1 MNTEILLTCPW
12 CARRNFTERGLR
24 AHYCRAR
31 NRRRLSAPAIHMAR
45 KAAGLIPPPQP
56 SMPKSN
62 NALVL
67 LSHPEF
73 AVKKD
78 GLAKLS
84 EVAVAQVAAV
94 GELESKAAIG
104 AVVAGLTLHRVKAS
118 LPHGK
123 FRDWQEKHL
132 AKIQG
137 WSKATAVKNVSY
149 YMRLSQ
155 IFVERTKIQ
164 KPTLLALPGDQLALD
179 VGDSHQAKEFFS
191 KVSKFV
197 GGISLTDLLIKHGI
211 RSVGLKKELANDDE
225 DAPAPGAAEDYF
237 AQVAKHVYDYRQ
249 IVANRESLLRLTPQ
263 QLDTLKAE
271 VTDTYS
277 TFTRLYEEA
286 RGKATAVTV

>member
-1 MNTEILLTCPW
+1 MSKPLLTCPW
-12 CARRNFTERGLR
+12 CKTPNFTERGLR
-24 AHYCRAR
+24 AHRCPATGRKPLGPHAI
-31 NRRRLSAPAIHMAR
+31 RLAQKSAER
-45 KAAGLIPPPQP
+45 IPVPTQV

-62 NALVL
+62 NALAL

-118 LPHGK
+118 VPHGK
-123 FRDWQEKHL
+123 FGDWQAKHL
-132 AKIQG
+132 TKIHG
-137 WSKATAVKNVSY
+137 WSKATAAKNVSY

-155 IFVERTKIQ
+155 IFVEKTKIER
-164 KPTLLALPGDQLALD
+164 PALLALPGDQLALD
-179 VGDSHQAKEFFS
+179 VGDSHQAKEFFT

-211 RSVGLKKELANDDE
+211 RSVGLKKELANDD

-237 AQVAKHVYDYRQ
+237 AQVAERIYGFRQ